1 MSSEAERRF
10 RADLLEWGKENRR
23 EYPWRE
29 SNRTLYEVFV
39 AEFFLTQTPADNV
52 AGAYPKFLERFPT
65 LDAVAEASKDELVK
79 AIEPLGFQNMRA
91 GALKQ
96 IASTHGYLPT
106 EPESLMELPRVGR
119 YVANA
124 TLCFAYDDRL
134 PVLDRNVER
143 VYSRVF
149 RDAWPE
155 TEADQLTFTQ
165 RLVPD
170 EARAYN
176 LVLLDFGALVCQPE
190 PLCEQCFANEY
201 CIYFRESVERAKCYN
216 AVNRT

>member
-1 MSSEAERRF
+1 MSSKSEHRF
-10 RADLLEWGKENRR
+10 RTNLLEWGKENRR

-29 SNRTLYEVFV
+29 PDRTLYEVFV
-39 AEFFLTQTPADNV
+39 AEFFLTQTPANNV
-52 AGAYPKFLERFPT
+52 AAVYPKFLERFPT
-65 LDAVAEASKDELVK
+65 LEEIAEASEHELVE

-91 GALKQ
+91 EALKQ
-96 IASTHGYLPT
+96 IASTYDHLPT
-106 EPESLMELPRVGR
+106 ESESLTELPRVGR

-124 TLCFAYDDRL
+124 TLCFARGDRL

-149 RDAWPE
+149 RDTWPE

-176 LVLLDFGALVCQPE
+176 LTLLDFGALVCQTE

-201 CIYFRESVERAKCYN
+201 CVYFQEAGRSA
-216 AVNRT
+216 

>member
-1 MSSEAERRF
+1 MSSEAERQF
-10 RADLLEWGKENRR
+10 RADLLEWGEDNRR

-29 SNRTLYEVFV
+29 SDRALYEVFV

-52 AGAYPKFLERFPT
+52 AAVYPRFLERFPT
-65 LDAVAEASKDELVK
+65 LAEIAEASEDELAE

-91 GALKQ
+91 EALKQ
-96 IASTHGYLPT
+96 IASTHDCLPT
-106 EPESLMELPRVGR
+106 EQETLMKLPRVGQ

-124 TLCFAYDDRL
+124 TLCFARGDRL

-149 RDAWPE
+149 RNTWPE
-155 TEADQLTFTQ
+155 TEADQMAFTQ

-176 LVLLDFGALVCQPE
+176 LALLDFGALVCQPD
-190 PLCEQCFANEY
+190 PLCKQCFASEY
-201 CIYFRESVERAKCYN
+201 CIYFRESVRGE
-216 AVNRT
+216 

>member
-1 MSSEAERRF
+1 MTSKAERRF
-10 RADLLEWGKENRR
+10 RANLLEWGEENRR

-29 SNRTLYEVFV
+29 LNRTLYEVFV

-52 AGAYPKFLERFPT
+52 AAVYPVFLERFPT
-65 LDAVAEASKDELVK
+65 LDAIAEASEDELVEV
-79 AIEPLGFQNMRA
+79 IEPLGFQNMRA

-96 IASTHGYLPT
+96 IASAHDRLPT
-106 EPESLMELPRVGR
+106 GPEPLMELPRVGR

-124 TLCFAYDDRL
+124 TFCFARGDRL
-134 PVLDRNVER
+134 PILDRNVER

-155 TEADQLTFTQ
+155 AEADQLTFTQ
-165 RLVPD
+165 RLMPD
-170 EARAYN
+170 KARPYN
-176 LVLLDFGALVCQPE
+176 LALLDFGALVCQTE

-201 CIYFRESVERAKCYN
+201 CVYYQESTR
-216 AVNRT
+216 RS

>member
-1 MSSEAERRF
+1 MTSETERRF
-10 RADLLEWGKENRR
+10 RNDLLEWGRKNRR
-23 EYPWRE
+23 EYSWRE
-29 SNRTLYEVFV
+29 PDRTLYEVFV

-52 AGAYPKFLERFPT
+52 ETVYSEFLGQFPS
-65 LDAVAEASKDELVK
+65 LDEIVEASEDELAE

-91 GALKQ
+91 SALKQ
-96 IASTHGYLPT
+96 IASSHDHLPT
-106 EPESLMELPRVGR
+106 EPELLMELPRVGR

-124 TLCFAYDDRL
+124 TLCFARGDRL

-149 RDAWPE
+149 RDTWPE
-155 TEADQLTFTQ
+155 SEAEQFAFTE

-176 LVLLDFGALVCQPE
+176 LALLDFGALICQTE

-201 CIYFRESVERAKCYN
+201 CIYFRELEE
-216 AVNRT
+216 

>member
-10 RADLLEWGKENRR
+10 RADLLEWGEENRR

-29 SNRTLYEVFV
+29 PDRTLYEVFV

-52 AGAYPKFLERFPT
+52 AVVYPRFLKRFPT
-65 LDAVAEASKDELVK
+65 LDAIAEVSEDELVE

-96 IASTHGYLPT
+96 IASTHDHLPT

-124 TLCFAYDDRL
+124 TLCFVRDDPL

-149 RDAWPE
+149 RDTWPE
-155 TEADQLTFTQ
+155 TEAAQLTFTQ

-170 EARAYN
+170 EARVYN
-176 LVLLDFGALVCQPE
+176 LALLDFGALICQPE

-201 CIYFRESVERAKCYN
+201 CVYFQESTRRA
-216 AVNRT
+216 

>member
-1 MSSEAERRF
+1 MASELEHRF
-10 RADLLEWGKENRR
+10 RADLLDWGEENRR
-23 EYPWRE
+23 EYPWWDP
-29 SNRTLYEVFV
+29 NRTLYEVFV

-52 AGAYPKFLERFPT
+52 AAVYPKFLERFPT
-65 LDAVAEASKDELVK
+65 LDAVSKAREDELVE

-91 GALKQ
+91 EALKQ
-96 IASTHGYLPT
+96 IASTHDHLPT
-106 EPESLMELPRVGR
+106 EPEPLMELPRVGR

-124 TLCFAYDDRL
+124 TLCFARCDRL

-170 EARAYN
+170 
-176 LVLLDFGALVCQPE
+176 
-190 PLCEQCFANEY
+190 
-201 CIYFRESVERAKCYN
+201 
-216 AVNRT
+216 

>member
-1 MSSEAERRF
+1 MLSEAERRF
-10 RADLLEWGKENRR
+10 QADLLEWGEENRR

-29 SNRTLYEVFV
+29 PDRTLYEVFI
-39 AEFFLTQTPADNV
+39 AEFFLTQTPANNV
-52 AGAYPKFLERFPT
+52 AAVFPKFLERFPT
-65 LDAVAEASKDELVK
+65 LDAISEVSEDELVK
-79 AIEPLGFQNMRA
+79 VIEPLGFQNMRA

-96 IASTHGYLPT
+96 IALIHDHLPT
-106 EPESLMELPRVGR
+106 EPEPLMELPRVGQ

-124 TLCFAYDDRL
+124 TLCFARGERL

-149 RDAWPE
+149 RDTWPE
-155 TEADQLTFTQ
+155 TEADKLTFTQ

-170 EARAYN
+170 KARAYN
-176 LVLLDFGALVCQPE
+176 LALLDFGALVCQTE

-201 CIYFRESVERAKCYN
+201 CIYFQELTK
-216 AVNRT
+216 

>member
-1 MSSEAERRF
+1 MSSETERQF
-10 RADLLEWGKENRR
+10 REDLLKWGEENLR

-29 SNRTLYEVFV
+29 PDRTLYEVFV

-52 AGAYPKFLERFPT
+52 AAVYPEFLERFPT
-65 LDAVAEASKDELVK
+65 LDEITETSEDELVE

-91 GALKQ
+91 EALKQ
-96 IASTHGYLPT
+96 IATTHDHLPT
-106 EPESLMELPRVGR
+106 EPESLMELPRVGL

-124 TLCFAYDDRL
+124 TLCFARGDRL

-149 RDAWPE
+149 RDTWPE
-155 TEADQLTFTQ
+155 TEADQLAFTQ

-170 EARAYN
+170 EARLYN
-176 LVLLDFGALVCQPE
+176 LALLDFGALVCQPE
-190 PLCEQCFANEY
+190 PLCAQCFANEY
-201 CIYFRESVERAKCYN
+201 CVYFQESTKSE
-216 AVNRT
+216 

>member
-10 RADLLEWGKENRR
+10 RENLLEWGKENRR

-29 SNRTLYEVFV
+29 SDRTLYEVFV

-52 AGAYPKFLERFPT
+52 ATVYPRFVERFPT
-65 LDAVAEASKDELVK
+65 LDAIAETGEDELVE

-91 GALKQ
+91 EALKQ
-96 IASTHGYLPT
+96 IASTHDHLPT
-106 EPESLMELPRVGR
+106 EPESLMDLPRVGR

-124 TLCFAYDDRL
+124 TLCFTHGDRL

-149 RDAWPE
+149 RRTWPE
-155 TEADQLTFTQ
+155 TEADQLAFTQ

-170 EARAYN
+170 DARAYN
-176 LVLLDFGALVCQPE
+176 LALLDFGALVCQTE

-201 CIYFRESVERAKCYN
+201 CVYFRESTKRA
-216 AVNRT
+216 

>member
-1 MSSEAERRF
+1 MSSETQHRF
-10 RADLLEWGKENRR
+10 RTNLLEWGKENRR
-23 EYPWRE
+23 EYPWRQLD
-29 SNRTLYEVFV
+29 RTLYEVFI

-52 AGAYPKFLERFPT
+52 AAVYPGFLERFPT
-65 LDAVAEASKDELVK
+65 LEEITEAGEQELVE

-91 GALKQ
+91 EALKQ
-96 IASTHGYLPT
+96 IASTHDHLPI
-106 EPESLMELPRVGR
+106 EPEALMELPRVGR

-124 TLCFAYDDRL
+124 TLCFARGDRL

-155 TEADQLTFTQ
+155 TEADQLTFAQ

-170 EARAYN
+170 EARVYN
-176 LVLLDFGALVCQPE
+176 LALLDFGALVCRTE
-190 PLCEQCFANEY
+190 PLCEQCFANKY
-201 CIYFRESVERAKCYN
+201 CVYFQGSAG
-216 AVNRT
+216 RT

>member
-1 MSSEAERRF
+1 MLTEAERRF
-10 RADLLEWGKENRR
+10 RANLLEWGTENRR

-29 SNRTLYEVFV
+29 PDRTLYEVFV

-52 AGAYPKFLERFPT
+52 AAVYPKFLERFPT
-65 LDAVAEASKDELVK
+65 LDGISEASEDELVE

-91 GALKQ
+91 EALGQ
-96 IASTHGYLPT
+96 IASTHGHLPT
-106 EPESLMELPRVGR
+106 EPELLMKLPRVGQ

-124 TLCFAYDDRL
+124 TLCFARGDRL

-149 RDAWPE
+149 RNTWPE
-155 TEADQLTFTQ
+155 TEADQMTFTQ

-176 LVLLDFGALVCQPE
+176 LALLDFGALVCQNE
-190 PLCEQCFANEY
+190 PLCGQCFANEY
-201 CIYFRESVERAKCYN
+201 CVHFQKSVRRE
-216 AVNRT
+216 

>member
-1 MSSEAERRF
+1 MSSEPQHRF
-10 RADLLEWGKENRR
+10 RTNLLEWGQENRR

-29 SNRTLYEVFV
+29 PDRTLYEVFV

-52 AGAYPKFLERFPT
+52 AAVYPRFLEQFPT
-65 LDAVAEASKDELVK
+65 LEEIAETSEQELVE

-91 GALKQ
+91 EALKQ
-96 IASTHGYLPT
+96 IASTHDHLPT
-106 EPESLMELPRVGR
+106 EPEALMELPRVGR

-124 TLCFAYDDRL
+124 TLCFARGDRL

-155 TEADQLTFTQ
+155 TEADQLTFAQ

-170 EARAYN
+170 EARVYN
-176 LVLLDFGALVCQPE
+176 LTLLDFGALVCQTE
-190 PLCEQCFANEY
+190 PLCKQCFANDY
-201 CIYFRESVERAKCYN
+201 CIYFQEPGRSA
-216 AVNRT
+216 

>member
-10 RADLLEWGKENRR
+10 QADLLEWGEENLR

-29 SNRTLYEVFV
+29 PNRTLYEVFV
-39 AEFFLTQTPADNV
+39 AEFFLTQTPSDNV
-52 AGAYPKFLERFPT
+52 AAVYPKFLGRFTT
-65 LDAVAEASKDELVK
+65 LDEIAEASEDELVET
-79 AIEPLGFQNMRA
+79 IEPLGFQNIRA

-96 IASTHGYLPT
+96 IASTHDHLPT
-106 EPESLMELPRVGR
+106 DPESLMELPRVGR

-124 TLCFAYDDRL
+124 TLCFARGDRL

-149 RDAWPE
+149 RDTWPE
-155 TEADQLTFTQ
+155 TETNQLTFTQ
-165 RLVPD
+165 RLVPG

-176 LVLLDFGALVCQPE
+176 LALLDFGALVCQPE
-190 PLCEQCFANEY
+190 PLCERCFANGY
-201 CIYFRESVERAKCYN
+201 CSYFQSTQA
-216 AVNRT
+216 

>member
-1 MSSEAERRF
+1 MPSEEECQF
-10 RADLLEWGKENRR
+10 RADLIEWGTENRR

-29 SNRTLYEVFV
+29 PDRTLYEVFV

-52 AGAYPKFLERFPT
+52 EAVYPRFLEQFPT
-65 LDAVAEASKDELVK
+65 LDEIEEASEEELVE

-96 IASTHGYLPT
+96 IASTHDHLPT
-106 EPESLMELPRVGR
+106 DPDSLMDLPRVGH

-124 TLCFAYDDRL
+124 TLCFARGDQL

-149 RDAWPE
+149 RDTWPE
-155 TEADQLTFTQ
+155 TESDQLAFTQ
-165 RLVPD
+165 RFVPGQ
-170 EARAYN
+170 ARAYN
-176 LVLLDFGALVCQPE
+176 LALLDFGALVCQNE
-190 PLCEQCFANEY
+190 PLCEQCFANDY
-201 CIYFRESVERAKCYN
+201 CVYFRER
-216 AVNRT
+216 

>member
-1 MSSEAERRF
+1 MSSGTRHRF
-10 RADLLEWGKENRR
+10 RTNLLEWGKENRR

-29 SNRTLYEVFV
+29 PDRTLYEVFV

-52 AGAYPKFLERFPT
+52 AAVYPRFLERFPT
-65 LDAVAEASKDELVK
+65 LEELAEVSGQELVE

-91 GALKQ
+91 EALEQ
-96 IASTHGYLPT
+96 IATTHDHLPV
-106 EPESLMELPRVGR
+106 EQESLMELPRVGP

-124 TLCFAYDDRL
+124 TLCFARGDRL

-149 RDAWPE
+149 RDVWPD

-170 EARAYN
+170 EAREYN
-176 LVLLDFGALVCQPE
+176 LALLDFGALVCRTE

-201 CIYFRESVERAKCYN
+201 CVYFRELAKRA
-216 AVNRT
+216 